1 VLRKTIT
8 LTTLDVNGAQAKH
21 ERPYNPARTTENLF
35 RILYLISAFS
45 ISKINFRKILYLWDT
60 NHLTRGYEINDT
72 LPTTVELVLIVAHQA
87 TAVSDSRKGRCGK
100 RERRLYNS
108 RKISIPRGDVTALT
122 KCYAIGPDRVVWFLC
137 HAVECAMFTHV
148 QLLYM

>member
-21 ERPYNPARTTENLF
+21 ERPYNPATTTENLF

-45 ISKINFRKILYLWDT
+45 ISKINFRRISVFRKILYLCDA

-108 RKISIPRGDVTALT
+108 RKISIPCGDVTALT
-122 KCYAIGPDRVVWFLC
+122 KCHAIGPDRVVWFLC
-137 HAVECAMFTHV
+137 T
-148 QLLYM
+148 L